1 MKFVILFLVS
11 VLVFGF
17 TSPSLSTSILTVDDD
32 VVLDY
37 DGNPLEKDASYFIVL
52 PGSRALG
59 GRVALGPALETA
71 ETCSADV
78 FLVRVLAIRGTPF
91 TFTPVNSSEDVIKLG
106 SALAIQSPTENPCG
120 DSYSTVWKVTS
131 SIITNGGISNTGPSC
146 FRITR
151 STIIT
156 PQPAY
161 TFEYCPYLCGGAK
174 ICWPVGTE
182 PIKGGSFEENLSIN
196 GVNPF
201 SFYFFKNPG
210 SAAN

>member
-1 MKFVILFLVS
+1 MAMRRVPDYKTVSRTQSRLVEYSITKIPSVRHLVS
-11 VLVFGF
+11 RFRSRLWVH
-17 TSPSLSTSILTVDDD
+17 LTVDDNL
-32 VVLDY
+32 VLDY
-37 DGNPLEKDASYFIVL
+37 DGNPLEKDASYFIDL

-106 SALAIQSPTENPCG
+106 SGLAIQSPTENPCG

-151 STIIT
+151 S
-156 PQPAY
+156 
-161 TFEYCPYLCGGAK
+161 K
-174 ICWPVGTE
+174 DH
-182 PIKGGSFEENLSIN
+182 N
-196 GVNPF
+196 
-201 SFYFFKNPG
+201 
-210 SAAN
+210 SATCLHV